1 METAENFFAASS
13 GQMKL
18 ETALQEHKFVFQG
31 HLQDA
36 KAGSKKD
43 PSVQDYYAKRSGKNS
58 L

>member
-1 METAENFFAASS
+1 
-13 GQMKL
+13 MKVGI
-18 ETALQEHKFVFQG
+18 AQKKHKLVFQD

-43 PSVQDYYAKRSGKNS
+43 PSVQDYYAKRNGKNS